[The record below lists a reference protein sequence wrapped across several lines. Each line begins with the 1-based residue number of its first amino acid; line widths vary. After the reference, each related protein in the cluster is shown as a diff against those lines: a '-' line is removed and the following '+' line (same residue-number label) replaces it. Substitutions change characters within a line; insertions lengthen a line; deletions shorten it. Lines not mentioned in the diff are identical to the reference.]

1 MENAINEERQR
12 MSRREVAKYLNI
24 SLGTLQKLEIPCAKV
39 GRRLIYFRDDVTK
52 WLYGQVSVRE
62 QKSKKKTAG
71 SPEKT
76 EISTSETAGGNGN
89 ERN

>member
-1 MENAINEERQR
+1 MENAMSGERQR

-52 WLYGQVSVRE
+52 WLYEQVAVRE
-62 QKSKKKTAG
+62 RKSKKKTAR

-76 EISTSETAGGNGN
+76 EKTTSETTGGNRN
-89 ERN
+89 E